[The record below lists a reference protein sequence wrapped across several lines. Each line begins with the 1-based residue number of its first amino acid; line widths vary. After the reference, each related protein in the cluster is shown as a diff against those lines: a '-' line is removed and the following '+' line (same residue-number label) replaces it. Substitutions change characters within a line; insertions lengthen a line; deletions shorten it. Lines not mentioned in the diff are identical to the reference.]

1 MFSSATITYARVMNS
16 GSDIKLLAFY
26 SSKNVAD
33 LIEIAV
39 PLDNKIQKSQKSEQ
53 IYESLLK
60 H

>member
-1 MFSSATITYARVMNS
+1 MNS